1 MRLNKSFIIDRS
13 DKSKKDIYKSLQL
26 ASEFIFNSIINEN
39 NSIWI
44 AQKQGRSK
52 DGLDY
57 TDPSVLKMIHLNSR
71 KLSSIDDYFNKLSV
85 VPVSISYEKDPNDIL
100 KAKELYLTSLNNTYQ
115 KEKNEDLQSIS
126 DGITGQKGDV
136 HLSIGTEMTF
146 EDKNYNEV
154 ADAISKKIKSQ
165 YKIHST
171 NVAACIMQG
180 IPVKE
185 ITFTNEEIDSA
196 MIYLK
201 ERMHTIHDD
210 MQPFFLSQYSNSVYK
225 L

>member
-1 MRLNKSFIIDRS
+1 
-13 DKSKKDIYKSLQL
+13 
-26 ASEFIFNSIINEN
+26 
-39 NSIWI
+39 
-44 AQKQGRSK
+44 
-52 DGLDY
+52 
-57 TDPSVLKMIHLNSR
+57 MIHLNSR

-136 HLSIGTEMTF
+136 HLSIGSEMTF
-146 EDKNYNEV
+146 EDTNYNEV
-154 ADAISKKIKSQ
+154 ADAISEKIKSQ

-180 IPVKE
+180 ISVKE

-201 ERMHTIHDD
+201 KRMHTIHDD